1 MSDWEDELDVEVEVA
16 IPKKNQWDDEDAEDQ
31 VKESWEDSD
40 DEKESKEKKPAPVL
54 KKKVPLKQKI
64 AEKQAAEEKKRQE
77 LEAKK
82 LAGEDDKEEEE
93 DAFARKERLRQ
104 LELEADMASATDL
117 FSGVS
122 VTDMK
127 DKPLEEW
134 KPRNRVEMD
143 AYRKRL
149 VEIITPTAVSCA
161 CGLAI
166 YMTFTDV

>member
-1 MSDWEDELDVEVEVA
+1 MSDWGKATYDELQEKKRINRCTKMPFLLYIWKNLEDELDVEVEVA

-122 VTDMK
+122 VSMYGWGFCQR
-127 DKPLEEW
+127 LE
-134 KPRNRVEMD
+134 
-143 AYRKRL
+143 
-149 VEIITPTAVSCA
+149 
-161 CGLAI
+161 G
-166 YMTFTDV
+166 

>member
-1 MSDWEDELDVEVEVA
+1 M
-16 IPKKNQWDDEDAEDQ
+16 
-31 VKESWEDSD
+31 
-40 DEKESKEKKPAPVL
+40 

-64 AEKQAAEEKKRQE
+64 AEKLAADEKKKQE

-122 VTDMK
+122 VCK
-127 DKPLEEW
+127 
-134 KPRNRVEMD
+134 
-143 AYRKRL
+143 
-149 VEIITPTAVSCA
+149 
-161 CGLAI
+161 
-166 YMTFTDV
+166 

>member
-1 MSDWEDELDVEVEVA
+1 M
-16 IPKKNQWDDEDAEDQ
+16 
-31 VKESWEDSD
+31 
-40 DEKESKEKKPAPVL
+40 
-54 KKKVPLKQKI
+54 KQKI

-122 VTDMK
+122 LSKWIWD
-127 DKPLEEW
+127 L
-134 KPRNRVEMD
+134 
-143 AYRKRL
+143 
-149 VEIITPTAVSCA
+149 
-161 CGLAI
+161 
-166 YMTFTDV
+166 

>member
-1 MSDWEDELDVEVEVA
+1 MIGVKQHITNHKKEPYWHASFLSPGKKIEDELDVQVEIA

-122 VTDMK
+122 LSKWIWD
-127 DKPLEEW
+127 LW
-134 KPRNRVEMD
+134 KI
-143 AYRKRL
+143 RKVKIFRFYSRY
-149 VEIITPTAVSCA
+149 E
-161 CGLAI
+161 G
-166 YMTFTDV
+166 